1 MLLNFRRC
9 GPKGDASASKAMEER
24 EMDAERSARERE
36 FETLL
41 LEILRQDYDLPVR
54 HGADRLERRR
64 RGLASLG
71 FEYHYS
77 SPTQAKVVVS
87 VEGLPSF
94 SNLLPLDLASTESIT
109 RCAEDCEAL
118 ALFLMEHLEHA
129 RDALLDQYAAGELCY
144 GRRED
149 DCS

>member
-1 MLLNFRRC
+1 
-9 GPKGDASASKAMEER
+9 
-24 EMDAERSARERE
+24 MDAEQTRRERE

-41 LEILRQDYDLPVR
+41 LDVLTQDYDLPVR
-54 HGADRLERRR
+54 HRSDRLERRH

-77 SPTQAKVVVS
+77 SATQAKVIVT

-94 SNLLPLDLASTESIT
+94 SNMLPLDFASPEAIARS
-109 RCAEDCEAL
+109 AEDCEAL
-118 ALFLMEHLEHA
+118 ALFLMEHLEGA
-129 RDALLDQYAAGELCY
+129 RDDLLDDYASGDLDY

-149 DCS
+149 DYY